1 MVLEQDTTRA
11 EKLSISIEETEQEIK
26 DNINIINQ
34 LHETQKDLSFNDD
47 IKGDFQMLIQKL
59 DSKNKYLEE
68 IKENDE
74 EILNQLNNNLMFK
87 H

>member
-1 MVLEQDTTRA
+1 MINQDTTRA

>member
-1 MVLEQDTTRA
+1 MINQDTTRA

-47 IKGDFQMLIQKL
+47 IKTDFQMLIQKI

>member
-1 MVLEQDTTRA
+1 MINQDTTRA

-47 IKGDFQMLIQKL
+47 IKTDFQMLIQKL